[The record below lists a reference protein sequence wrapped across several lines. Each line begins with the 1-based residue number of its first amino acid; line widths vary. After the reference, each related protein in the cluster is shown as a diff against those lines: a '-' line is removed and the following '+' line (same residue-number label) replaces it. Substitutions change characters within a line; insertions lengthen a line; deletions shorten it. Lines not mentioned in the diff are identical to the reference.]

1 MNELRYSPRVLLLDG
16 LRSIVGVAAAGLPLA
31 LAGPPPWLAALLSVV
46 LALFLVHLGVTLAR
60 GRRCYLL
67 DEDALRVT
75 PSGTTIDWERLDAL
89 HLDYFST
96 RRDGRAG
103 WMQLRLRAGDARVR
117 VDSGLA
123 GFDELLTRAVRA
135 ARRRGLE
142 FSAATSANLALV
154 VDEPGARS

>member
-16 LRSIVGVAAAGLPLA
+16 LRSIAGIAAAGLPLA
-31 LAGPPPWLAALLSVV
+31 LARPPTWLAAV
-46 LALFLVHLGVTLAR
+46 LAVLLMLFLVHLGMTVAR

-67 DEDALRVT
+67 GEDALRVM
-75 PSGTTIDWERLDAL
+75 PVGTTIDWERLDAL

-103 WMQLRLRAGDARVR
+103 WMQLRLRAGEARVR
-117 VDSGLA
+117 VDSSLA
-123 GFDELLTRAVRA
+123 GFDELLGRAVRA

-142 FSAATSANLALV
+142 LSAATSANLALV
-154 VDEPGARS
+154 VDGLGAHR